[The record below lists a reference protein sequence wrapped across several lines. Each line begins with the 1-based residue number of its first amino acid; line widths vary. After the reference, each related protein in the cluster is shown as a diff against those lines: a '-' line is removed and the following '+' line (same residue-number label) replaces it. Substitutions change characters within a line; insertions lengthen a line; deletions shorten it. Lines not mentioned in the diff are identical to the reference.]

1 MSNDKDTFNVADL
14 TSGNPLT
21 FLFSI
26 FLSFMFCF
34 TRLGFYWDFDSLL
47 KLSTRTIEQ
56 TLSML
61 SRLVFTFPLLFIC
74 EVEIEI
80 WISQFLQ
87 VHFTVCIVCIFFSMF
102 NCEQSKIQSLAG
114 QHSDILES
122 LSPNVRKRVEVLR
135 EIQV

>member
-1 MSNDKDTFNVADL
+1 M
-14 TSGNPLT
+14 
-21 FLFSI
+21 
-26 FLSFMFCF
+26 
-34 TRLGFYWDFDSLL
+34 LL
-47 KLSTRTIEQ
+47 
-56 TLSML
+56 
-61 SRLVFTFPLLFIC
+61 RLVFSLFFLC
-74 EVEIEI
+74 EVDIEI